1 MQPDGLTG
9 TIMAVEG
16 ISDGWTL
23 LNGPLGCK
31 YYHGHIADRQFPRPG
46 SMDPMTFCD
55 RFFFGQPRVPCTFL
69 EETDYIGGPS
79 LKLREV
85 LPSLGQKVV
94 GPIVVV
100 NSPGASLIGED
111 IEGLVSEMGLSDR
124 CMVVEAPGFSRPAC
138 DCYDEAMVA
147 ILRWM
152 APRRSRPLE
161 RSVNILGASLLQ
173 RHWQGSIDEL
183 SRLLAPMGVAI
194 HAAVGAGC
202 SSERLRESP
211 SASANVALCRE
222 YCGRQADWYLDE
234 FGVRTI
240 SCRGGAPVGFDSSEE
255 LVIQVASELG
265 LDPAPSLSSIDQAR
279 AKAYREI
286 SRFNTLTGLPK
297 GSSFSVVADSSI
309 ALPLTRWMY
318 GYLGMVPTAIELLA
332 GGDAEYT
339 SLLQEFLCDIGMP
352 EVMDLPVRKEPSDF
366 VFADGLTISI
376 MKRGDLCR
384 KGIEIALP
392 AGQRVDLVPRTL
404 FGVSGSLQI
413 IEDVLNGFWEGDRDG
428 A

>member
-1 MQPDGLTG
+1 MSMQPDGLTG

-31 YYHGHIADRQFPRPG
+31 YYHGQIADRQFPRAG
-46 SMDPMTFCD
+46 SMDPMTFQE

-69 EETDYIGGPS
+69 EEADYIGGRS
-79 LKLREV
+79 VKLREV
-85 LPSLGQKVV
+85 LLPLGQTVV

-138 DCYDEAMVA
+138 DCFDEAMVA

-152 APRRSRPLE
+152 APKRSGPMD

-183 SRLLAPMGVAI
+183 SWLLAPMGIAI
-194 HAAVGAGC
+194 HAAIGAGS
-202 SSERLRESP
+202 SSEKLKTSP

-222 YCGRQADWYLDE
+222 YCRRQADWYLDE
-234 FGVRTI
+234 FGLRTI
-240 SCRGGAPVGFDSSEE
+240 SCSTGAPIGFDSSEE
-255 LVIQVASELG
+255 LIRKVAIELG
-265 LDPAPSLSSIDQAR
+265 LDPAPSLALIDQAR
-279 AKAYREI
+279 TKAYREI
-286 SRFNTLTGLPK
+286 SRFNSLTGLPK
-297 GSSFSVVADSSI
+297 GSSFSMVADSSI
-309 ALPLTRWMY
+309 ALPLTRWLY
-318 GYLGMVPTAIELLA
+318 EYLGMTPTAIELLA
-332 GGDAEYT
+332 GSDPEYA
-339 SLLQEFLCDIGMP
+339 SSLQEFLCDIGMP
-352 EVMDLPVRKEPSDF
+352 EAMALPVRNEQSDF
-366 VFADGLTISI
+366 VFADGVTINI
-376 MKRGDLCR
+376 MKGRDMCR

-392 AGQRVDLVPRTL
+392 VGHHVDLVPRTL

-413 IEDVLNGFWEGDRDG
+413 IEHVLNGFWEGD
-428 A
+428 